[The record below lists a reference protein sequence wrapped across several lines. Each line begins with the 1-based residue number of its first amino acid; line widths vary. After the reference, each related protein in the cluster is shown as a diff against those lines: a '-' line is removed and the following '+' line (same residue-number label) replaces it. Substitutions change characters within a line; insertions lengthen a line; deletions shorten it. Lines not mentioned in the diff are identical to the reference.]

1 MLILGFAILVLGL
14 LAAAYAIVFK
24 AKYHAERTAAIA
36 LPPAEVCAAALDL
49 ERMPEWSPWLMHD
62 PACRIECGGPGPGAA
77 GGWHSWDSPK
87 IGKGRLTN
95 AELDAPRRA
104 VQRIEY
110 IKPFKGQAKMTWT
123 FDGDGRGGTKVTWRI
138 DGGMPFAL
146 RWMNRRMARW
156 LRSDFGCGLLRLR
169 HMLDPSQPT
178 MKFSFDGPCE
188 RPALRCV
195 GRRFKGHVEDLQK
208 DMERRFAEL
217 GELRREGGA
226 AVTRID
232 GFNDATD
239 AIAVAYGVEPRDGV
253 QAKDGAAPFEVAG
266 GRYHKV
272 TCTGS
277 HEHLGLARYEALGNL
292 MLNRRRRDRARRGY
306 ELYVAGPGEAESP
319 DGCVTEI
326 YLPIK

>member
-1 MLILGFAILVLGL
+1 MLILGFIIAVLGL
-14 LAAAYAIVFK
+14 AVAAYAIVFK
-24 AKYHAERTAAIA
+24 AKYHAERTTAIA
-36 LPPAEVCAAALDL
+36 LPPAEVFAAALDF

-62 PACRIECGGPGPGAA
+62 PACKIERGGPGPGEA

-87 IGKGRLTN
+87 IGTGRLTN

-104 VQRIEY
+104 VQRLEFV
-110 IKPFKGQAKMTWT
+110 KPFKSRAKVTWT
-123 FDGDGRGGTKVTWRI
+123 FDDDGRGGTKVTWRI
-138 DGGMPFAL
+138 DSGMPFL
-146 RWMNRRMARW
+146 MRWMNRRMVRW

-195 GRRFKGHVEDLQK
+195 GRRFKGHVEDMKK
-208 DMERRFAEL
+208 DMGRHFEEL

-226 AVTRID
+226 AVTRTD
-232 GFNDATD
+232 SFNDATD
-239 AIAVAYGVEPRDGV
+239 AIAVAYGVEPRDGA
-253 QAKDGAAPFEVAG
+253 QPPDGAAPFEVAG

-277 HEHLGLARYEALGNL
+277 YDYMEYAWHQAFGSMQMNKHRF
-292 MLNRRRRDRARRGY
+292 DRARRGY

-319 DGCVTEI
+319 DGYVTEI